1 MALVCMFIGFLIG
14 GPVGAIIGAVLF
26 ILITHEG

>member
-1 MALVCMFIGFLIG
+1 MAIVCIAIGFLIG

-26 ILITHEG
+26 LAWDYEG